1 MDTVVRM
8 VALLLQSGTTCWFCD
23 YPTATAPVES
33 DMAMVTSVLDEV
45 LSAELAGARVAM
57 GSSAEEILLAA
68 LGRAVARA
76 IGDGVL
82 DVEVGGA
89 QARRASVACSS
100 RRSLSG
106 HDLLATVRVPVERL
120 DHPAGAEVYFR
131 YDADGRGSAAPA
143 ECLLAL
149 HLHGDSAAGLQLD
162 WRYDSRGFDCAT
174 VAELAE
180 QFPLALIEVTSG

>member
-1 MDTVVRM
+1 M
-8 VALLLQSGTTCWFCD
+8 VAPLLQSGTTCWYSD
-23 YPTATAPVES
+23 YATATAPVES
-33 DMAMVTSVLDEV
+33 DMAMVTSALDEV
-45 LSAELAGARVAM
+45 LSAELAGAWVAM

-68 LGRAVARA
+68 LGRAVART

-100 RRSLSG
+100 DRSLSV
-106 HDLLATVRVPVERL
+106 HDLLAAVRIPVERL
-120 DHPAGAEVYFR
+120 DYPVGAEVYFR
-131 YDADGRGSAAPA
+131 YDADGHGSPAPA
-143 ECLLAL
+143 EYLLAL
-149 HLHGDSAAGLQLD
+149 HLHSDSATGLQLD